1 MLEIHYP
8 LSLKDA
14 LNGMTLLR
22 NAHISE
28 SSETQ
33 QVMVRWIYLG
43 PHLQPRLH
51 LE

>member
-1 MLEIHYP
+1 MLDTHYPVYP

-33 QVMVRWIYLG
+33 G
-43 PHLQPRLH
+43 SHG
-51 LE
+51 